1 MGTLVTDFLIYKWR
15 YWIGYGLIALA
26 FIGLLLF
33 AVLYVPGG
41 LSQQEIASTVKS
53 AAVDV
58 TNPESMTVSSLPYAL
73 AQKASFEL
81 FGVSNFSIK
90 LPSLITAFIA
100 SVGAILLLRRWFKP
114 NVAVLATIIMVT
126 TGQFLFVAQSG
137 HTGITYIMWSVWLLL
152 SATMVTGSLKH
163 KNIWLLTFFITA
175 GLSLYTPLSLYL
187 LLAIISAAVLHP
199 HVRYVLKKMAL
210 KKLLLFVFITLL
222 LSAPLLYGIYLNP
235 DFGLRLLGI
244 PSTWPPNIFE
254 NAATL
259 VQQYVNFISPASGVL
274 MTPVFGLG
282 SIALIILGAWQ
293 LFKNRYTARSYTV
306 TAWLILLVP
315 ILLINPVY
323 TSITFVPFLLLLA
336 SGLEYLFRSWYKM
349 FPRNPYARIVGLIP
363 IVVLVGGL
371 VASGIDRYM
380 YGYHYDPETAKSFSR
395 DLTLLNR
402 QVRTG
407 ESTTVLVSQSEKQ
420 FYDAVAKYDGKI
432 INNESQLTVTTT
444 VPSGAFAASRMANS
458 AVRDRQIDAII
469 VTSHSE
475 DSDRFYLYK

>member
-1 MGTLVTDFLIYKWR
+1 MGTLVTDFLIYRWR

-33 AVLYVPGG
+33 AGLYVPGG

-53 AAVDV
+53 AAIDV
-58 TNPESMTVSSLPYAL
+58 TNPESMAVTSLPYAL

-90 LPSLITAFIA
+90 LPSLICAFIA

-114 NVAVLATIIMVT
+114 NVAVLATIILVT
-126 TGQFLFVAQSG
+126 TGQFLYVAQSG
-137 HTGITYIMWSVWLLL
+137 NTGITYIMWSVWLLL
-152 SATMVTGSLKH
+152 AATMVTGSLKH
-163 KNIWLLTFFITA
+163 KNLWKLAFFIIA

-210 KKLLLFVFITLL
+210 KKLLAFVFLTVL
-222 LSAPLLYGIYLNP
+222 LSTPLIYGIYLNP
-235 DFGLRLLGI
+235 EFGLRLLGI
-244 PSTWPPNIFE
+244 PSTWPPNIID
-254 NAATL
+254 NGATL
-259 VQQYVNFISPASGVL
+259 IQQYVNFISPASGVL

-282 SIALIILGAWQ
+282 SIALIGLGAWQ
-293 LFKNRYTARSYTV
+293 LFKTRYTARSYTV
-306 TAWLILLVP
+306 TAWLVLLVP
-315 ILLINPVY
+315 ILLINPSY

-363 IVVLVGGL
+363 LVVLVGGL
-371 VASGIDRYM
+371 VVSGIDRYV

-402 QVRTG
+402 QVKSG
-407 ESTTVLVSQSEKQ
+407 DSTTILVAQSEKR
-420 FYDAVAKYDGKI
+420 FYEAVAKYDGKI
-432 INNESQLTVTTT
+432 IGNNTNLTITTA
-444 VPSGAFAASRMANS
+444 VPSGAFAASRLANGD
-458 AVRDRQIDAII
+458 VQDREIEKIV
-469 VTSHSE
+469 VTSHSKE
-475 DSDRFYLYK
+475 SDRFYLYK